1 MILDTLRRH
10 CPVFLATL
18 AIFCASP
25 MVAAEHVLTL
35 DAEGTTAHFTLGAT
49 GHDVHGNLYLKSG
62 TLQLAADGTAS
73 GQVALDA
80 VKTETGNKRRDK
92 KMHTEVLVSEKHPMI
107 VFEAE
112 GWSGD
117 LASEGASDF
126 EISGTMTLVGQGH
139 AMTLPIH
146 VEVKD
151 GALEGNSTFSV
162 PFIEWGLED
171 PSILFL
177 SVAKEVEVTIEA
189 VGRLTSSPASSEDMP
204 PSEDMAPSE
213 DMP

>member
-1 MILDTLRRH
+1 
-10 CPVFLATL
+10 
-18 AIFCASP
+18 
-25 MVAAEHVLTL
+25 MVAADHVLTL
-35 DAEGTTAHFTLGAT
+35 DAEGTTAHFALGAT

-62 TLQLAADGTAS
+62 ELQLAADGTAS
-73 GQVALDA
+73 GQVVLDA

-92 KMHTEVLVSEKHPMI
+92 KMHNEVLVSDKNPMI

-117 LASEGASDF
+117 LASEGTSDF

-146 VEVKD
+146 LEVKD

-189 VGRLTSSPASSEDMP
+189 VGRLASAALP
-204 PSEDMAPSE
+204 EDMAPSD
-213 DMP
+213 DMPQDANPAPETTQDP